1 MKQEDFFI
9 AFAAT
14 VWIIILIAPIALWV
28 VVRTKTSSFYVKDNT
43 EEEQEHND
51 WGFID
56 YLKKMIKSSLS
67 MRKCLKWLK
76 QRLKFGRV
84 YGDIHEEWG

>member
-1 MKQEDFFI
+1 MKSKSKKSKSIMIGDLL
-9 AFAAT
+9 
-14 VWIIILIAPIALWV
+14 II
-28 VVRTKTSSFYVKDNT
+28 
-43 EEEQEHND
+43 
-51 WGFID
+51 
-56 YLKKMIKSSLS
+56 LKKMIKSSLS